1 MIVAITGARGF
12 IGSRL
17 ARAHLD
23 RGDEVR
29 ALTRT
34 DERLQPRVAG
44 CIPFR
49 GNLAVAGDI
58 PAGFLDGT
66 DVLYHCAA
74 ELRDEQAMEA
84 ANVRGT
90 QSLLD
95 TAVGRVRRWVQL
107 SSVGVYGPCREG
119 EVREDAPL
127 HPANAYERTKAAADL
142 LLMKTAE
149 AIGLEWTILRP
160 TIVFGREM
168 PNSSIRQLAAMI
180 RRGLY
185 WHIGVPGASAN
196 YIHVEN
202 VVHALLLCG
211 EHPDAVGRI
220 FNLSDHR
227 TFEDFI
233 SAIADDLNVP
243 VPSKRLPETLARIL
257 AVIATW
263 VPGSPLTLSRIDALT
278 GRAQYP
284 TDRIVDEL
292 GYRHIISMED
302 GLAEMLSST

>member
-29 ALTRT
+29 ALTRRV
-34 DERLQPRVAG
+34 ERLQPNVAG
-44 CIPFR
+44 CISFR

-74 ELRDEQAMEA
+74 ELRDVQAMEA

-90 QSLLD
+90 QNLLD

-127 HPANAYERTKAAADL
+127 HPSNAYERTKAAADL

-160 TIVFGREM
+160 TIVFGSEM

-233 SAIADDLNVP
+233 CAIADDLNVP
-243 VPSKRLPETLARIL
+243 APSKRLPETLARIL

-284 TDRIVDEL
+284 IDRIVDEL

-302 GLAEMLSST
+302 GLAETLSST